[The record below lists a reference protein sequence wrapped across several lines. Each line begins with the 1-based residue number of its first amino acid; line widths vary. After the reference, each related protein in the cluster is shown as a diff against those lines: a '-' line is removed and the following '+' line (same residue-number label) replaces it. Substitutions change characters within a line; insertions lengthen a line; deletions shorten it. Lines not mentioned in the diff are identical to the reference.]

1 MGKSKILMS
10 LIILI
15 LLSFFKLTGISAQN
29 NSVINDSIYSDI
41 LKEERS
47 IKIIMPDNY
56 KSGSSERYEVI
67 YLTDGEWV
75 AELFPFIYKFARGA
89 RRPYRYFSVES
100 AQCAE
105 GCFAYRGNLHVQ

>member
-1 MGKSKILMS
+1 MQGGV
-10 LIILI
+10 
-15 LLSFFKLTGISAQN
+15 LLTFVFFFQLASISAQN
-29 NSVINDSIYSDI
+29 NFVINDSVYSNI

-47 IKIIMPDNY
+47 VKVILPETY
-56 KSGSSERYEVI
+56 KPGSSEKYEVI

-100 AQCAE
+100 AQCAK
-105 GCFAYRGNLHVQ
+105 GSFANRGNLHVQ